1 MKRGFRNRVFV
12 ATLMCAQTF
21 ASVAAATEPETA
33 DSLTSIGDWSL
44 FNDEEACWVASSPD
58 ILPDEHDDPEKVLMF
73 VSFFKGS
80 AEPQISFYLDGFER
94 SLMFARTGL
103 ERLLIFKFE
112 DMHYSEFPDEEYGF
126 LMEMLNRDRVDLLTR
141 TSTQVQFSFSLE
153 GFRDAY
159 NEAARVC
166 ELNAIGIDGAIGNL
180 KFPGSVDAPTFAN
193 FDPTLT

>member
-1 MKRGFRNRVFV
+1 MTSRLLKNAAISSIVGIQTM
-12 ATLMCAQTF
+12 ATI
-21 ASVAAATEPETA
+21 AAATEPEIA

-58 ILPDEHDDPEKVLMF
+58 ILPRGYADPDKVLMF

-80 AEPQISFYLDGFER
+80 PEPQISFYLDGFER
-94 SLMFARTGL
+94 SLMFARSGL

-112 DMHYSEFPDEEYGF
+112 DTHYSEFPDEEYGF

-141 TSTQVQFSFSLE
+141 TSTQVQFSFSLQ
-153 GFRDAY
+153 GFREAY

-166 ELNAIGIDGAIGNL
+166 EFDTVDLGVPIG
-180 KFPGSVDAPTFAN
+180 
-193 FDPTLT
+193 

>member
-1 MKRGFRNRVFV
+1 MTFRLLKNAAIASIVGIQTM
-12 ATLMCAQTF
+12 ATI
-21 ASVAAATEPETA
+21 AAATEPEIA

-58 ILPDEHDDPEKVLMF
+58 ILPDEHNDPEKVLMF
-73 VSFFKGS
+73 VAFFQGS

-112 DMHYSEFPDEEYGF
+112 DTHYSEFLDEEYGF

-159 NEAARVC
+159 SEAARVC
-166 ELNAIGIDGAIGNL
+166 EFNAIGIDGAIG
-180 KFPGSVDAPTFAN
+180 
-193 FDPTLT
+193 